1 MQRARSFGGAQDYW
15 LTTGKE
21 KKKKRECGRENK
33 GEVMAG
39 ADLLSIITVWGQT
52 LQHYETGGPTGR
64 RLTPEKS

>member
-1 MQRARSFGGAQDYW
+1 
-15 LTTGKE
+15 
-21 KKKKRECGRENK
+21 
-33 GEVMAG
+33 VMAG